1 MGCRVLPEEPSGCQ
15 CFASVVRL
23 LKALRVLP
31 QTGGT
36 ARRRIPALSFVVP
49 IRPHGEVGG
58 VRVVTGVTSNMSRY
72 GPGYRFSK
80 FPWWG
85 FIFLVPVCL
94 ITAIPS
100 YCFSLLLL
108 AYAI

>member
-23 LKALRVLP
+23 LIALRVLP

-49 IRPHGEVGG
+49 IRPHGEV
-58 VRVVTGVTSNMSRY
+58 RSRRSFRYFQTPHRLIVTPIEGNKAL
-72 GPGYRFSK
+72 RFL
-80 FPWWG
+80 G
-85 FIFLVPVCL
+85 
-94 ITAIPS
+94 
-100 YCFSLLLL
+100 
-108 AYAI
+108 